1 MNEEHIYSSKEIP
14 NNKQPGRPRIFQEG
28 KKTIPIQ
35 IPLSWEEE
43 KINSGQQWRY
53 ILRKG
58 LDKVAG
64 FQNEMEVK
72 YQELQN
78 DNETLVRRFNNLM
91 LRMKDLTKELE
102 SLKKEKKED

>member
-1 MNEEHIYSSKEIP
+1 MIEENQIKTYSSKEIS
-14 NNKQPGRPRIFQEG
+14 KGQPGRPRIYQEG

-35 IPLSWEEE
+35 IPISWEEE
-43 KINSGQQWRY
+43 KIKSGQQWRY

-64 FQNEMEVK
+64 FQSEMETK
-72 YQELQN
+72 YVELQQ

-91 LRMKDLTKELE
+91 IRINDLNKELE
-102 SLKKEKKED
+102 NLKKEK